1 MAKGIKRVIRQGLS
15 NYSLSH
21 LTSLAFRNPRGANFI
36 GTSRDQLLQV
46 LSNYSLSHLTSLAFR
61 NPRGANFIGTSRD

>member
-36 GTSRDQLLQV
+36 GTTRD
-46 LSNYSLSHLTSLAFR
+46 
-61 NPRGANFIGTSRD
+61 